1 VEGNSSPDLKHSK
14 QKPLE
19 PPCFSPLAPHN
30 GTAFPPAPRSARA
43 DPGRASVT
51 RRCDTIHARTRSPGR
66 LKNKI
71 KPPRKTQRSRR
82 QGERPPVFVP
92 SLPHSPHSPLD
103 PPPAAPL
110 RIRRSS
116 RAEIGS
122 SRILLV
128 SYPFRRLVE
137 VGGLLSSFLE
147 PVLVPRGIQIHL
159 YFDSFSLTRD
169 SRTAPCCSGL
179 RIPFPGQALASSSA
193 SRVGGGDRA
202 AVDGCSALWHRI
214 SQKFRG
220 VRVNP
225 PMPDAKPTSV
235 SFSLPEILHV
245 SCAFYRGASFLGR
258 VAGAWSLTSG

>member
-30 GTAFPPAPRSARA
+30 GTAFPRSARA

-147 PVLVPRGIQIHL
+147 PVLVSRRNPNPPLLRL
-159 YFDSFSLTRD
+159 VFSDAGFAYRAVVFRSQNSVSWSGACFVFCFS
-169 SRTAPCCSGL
+169 SRRWRS
-179 RIPFPGQALASSSA
+179 
-193 SRVGGGDRA
+193 
-202 AVDGCSALWHRI
+202 GCSRRL
-214 SQKFRG
+214 
-220 VRVNP
+220 
-225 PMPDAKPTSV
+225 
-235 SFSLPEILHV
+235 
-245 SCAFYRGASFLGR
+245 
-258 VAGAWSLTSG
+258 